1 MKIEPSPLGQSKNT
15 HSGHGAASTYARP
28 LGAASPA
35 SADRSKEKRPI
46 ILQQDRRR
54 VQRVMLRVP
63 VNVHVSLEGS
73 QTSLTATTM
82 SVSSAGALLIMKKGL
97 PADARLVL
105 EHGQTKERV
114 ACRVTRAPREM
125 PEGSHVSVEF
135 DSPAPNFW
143 RITFPPSDWRP
154 AD

>member
-1 MKIEPSPLGQSKNT
+1 MKIENSPLAHAKNSQ
-15 HSGHGAASTYARP
+15 SGHSAGPTSARP
-28 LGAASPA
+28 FGPA
-35 SADRSKEKRPI
+35 LVPDKSKQKGPI

-63 VNVHVSLEGS
+63 VSIHIALQGKE
-73 QTSLTATTM
+73 TTLDATTM
-82 SVSSAGALLIMKKGL
+82 SVSNGGALVILNQSL
-97 PADARLVL
+97 PADSRLIL

-125 PEGSHVSVEF
+125 PDGSHVSVEF

-143 RITFPPSDWRP
+143 RIVFPPSDWRP
-154 AD
+154 TG

>member
-1 MKIEPSPLGQSKNT
+1 MKIEPSPLAHAKHQ

-28 LGAASPA
+28 LGTGTV
-35 SADRSKEKRPI
+35 DQSKEKRPV

-54 VQRVMLRVP
+54 VQRVMLRVS
-63 VNVHVSLEGS
+63 VSVHVSLQGE
-73 QTSLTATTM
+73 QKSLTAVTM
-82 SVSSAGALLIMKKGL
+82 SVSSAGALLIMKQGL
-97 PADARLVL
+97 PADSRIVL
-105 EHGQTKERV
+105 EHAQTKERV

-125 PEGSHVSVEF
+125 PEGAHVSVEF

-154 AD
+154 VD